1 MAFSYSEDIAAAAM
15 ALVMLGL
22 SISSARGVGAAP
34 RAGVDKAPMLNLAPA
49 TAQDLGSCLPLLMP
63 EMSARHKPW
72 GEGPYAAPALT
83 SAPAGS
89 PGGFG
94 SRGATFR
101 EAA

>member
-1 MAFSYSEDIAAAAM
+1 MANPEN
-15 ALVMLGL
+15 
-22 SISSARGVGAAP
+22 GA
-34 RAGVDKAPMLNLAPA
+34 
-49 TAQDLGSCLPLLMP
+49 AQDLGSCLPLLLP
-63 EMSARHKPW
+63 EMSARHNPW
-72 GEGPYAAPALT
+72 GEGPDAAPALT